1 MFTVVACTRSN
12 LSVRQPIELSLL
24 RLTLVRPGNS
34 AHFPGVI
41 DRNFVAWS
49 VWSSWNPATSTWC
62 WSSSWFA
69 HTMRVVPTARLPPAG
84 VWVLPSTLNELT
96 VNEAAFGAGAA
107 VATLA
112 VGWTVDV
119 ARTPAATAT
128 ARAAT
133 TEGTLFNFS
142 PDDET

>member
-1 MFTVVACTRSN
+1 
-12 LSVRQPIELSLL
+12 
-24 RLTLVRPGNS
+24 
-34 AHFPGVI
+34 
-41 DRNFVAWS
+41 
-49 VWSSWNPATSTWC
+49 
-62 WSSSWFA
+62 
-69 HTMRVVPTARLPPAG
+69 

-107 VATLA
+107 VAALA

-119 ARTPAATAT
+119 ARTPAATVA

-133 TEGTLFNFS
+133 TEDTLFNFS